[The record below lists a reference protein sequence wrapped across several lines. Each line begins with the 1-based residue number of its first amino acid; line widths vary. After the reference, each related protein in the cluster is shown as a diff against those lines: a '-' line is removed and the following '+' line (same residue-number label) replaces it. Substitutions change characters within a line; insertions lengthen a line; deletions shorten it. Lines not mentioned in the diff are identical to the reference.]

1 MLSYEHR
8 QCCSTRPRCGCF
20 EDYNVSP
27 PVITLGTSESHHL
40 KAHCYGTLL
49 KAFRFDIFSELSTV
63 STMLN
68 SSNTYSVSYSVN
80 ARSLMRGRK
89 AD

>member
-1 MLSYEHR
+1 MLQHETALR
-8 QCCSTRPRCGCF
+8 LLRRLQRF
-20 EDYNVSP
+20 P

-49 KAFRFDIFSELSTV
+49 KAFRFDIFSELSTL

-68 SSNTYSVSYSVN
+68 SSNT
-80 ARSLMRGRK
+80 
-89 AD
+89 